1 MDILGTLNTNWGL
14 VVFLIVAVIVIISA
28 FMMLESKNL
37 SHAIIFLALTFAGIG
52 VMYIL
57 LSAEFIAMIQMSVY
71 TGGVVVLFLFALMLT
86 RSEEFNLRGDLN
98 RWVSGLLAL
107 LLISIFVFII
117 LPLGDLWMS
126 NINPFS
132 TIKASA
138 AFNGNF
144 PFSIAWVGFAL
155 FNYYQISFMI
165 LGFIVIA
172 ALIGTIYIVKNE
184 PGEDVRVISPAA
196 QTESKVDSTCFP

>member
-1 MDILGTLNTNWGL
+1 MDLLGTINTNWDL
-14 VVFLIVAVIVIISA
+14 VVFLIIGVIILISA
-28 FMMLESKNL
+28 FMMLESSNL

-52 VMYIL
+52 VLYIL
-57 LSAEFIAMIQMSVY
+57 LNAEFIAMVQMTVY

-98 RWVSGLLAL
+98 RMVSALLAL
-107 LLISIFVFII
+107 ILISIFVFII
-117 LPLGDLWMS
+117 LPLADLWMN
-126 NINPFS
+126 NINPVS
-132 TIKASA
+132 SIHAPA
-138 AFNGNF
+138 ALNGGF

-184 PGEDVRVISPAA
+184 PGEDIRVISPAA
-196 QTESKVDSTCFP
+196 QKESKEDSS